1 MTMLHKP
8 RRPPFELTGIGLRYR
23 LWTLDIG
30 ESVTLKLSKP
40 LTGQLSGIWRAFAPK
55 RFETRK
61 TNEGLRV
68 ERIE

>member
-8 RRPPFELTGIGLRYR
+8 KRPPFELTGMGLRYR
-23 LWTLDIG
+23 IWTLAVDETVI
-30 ESVTLKLSKP
+30 VPNTKANK
-40 LTGQLSGIWRAFAPK
+40 GQLTSMQVAFLPK

-68 ERIE
+68 WRVE